1 MQRTALFQVQEQE
14 TPAAIPNTISIPD
27 MNALVVIPTYNE
39 ADNLEP
45 LVHAILNQPTLGIH
59 ILIVDDNSPD
69 GSGDIADRLA
79 QSPALAGRLHV
90 LHRPG
95 KCGLGRAYRAGFAW
109 ALEHDY
115 DAVIEMD
122 ADFSHD
128 PIFLPRLLE
137 AADSADVVIGS
148 RYLNGISVINWPLRR
163 ILLSLGANRYVQTV
177 TRLPVHDCTSG
188 FRLYRR
194 KVLECIDLPHIQS
207 NGYSFQVEMTFR
219 AHIAGF
225 RLTEVPIIFTER
237 RAGQSK
243 MNKGVI
249 LESMKMPLKLRWQ
262 ERALRRQLAPPKQKL
277 SGSQGDQPESEKP

>member
-1 MQRTALFQVQEQE
+1 
-14 TPAAIPNTISIPD
+14 

-45 LVHAILNQPTLGIH
+45 LAHAILNQPPQGIH
-59 ILIVDDNSPD
+59 VLIVDDNSPD

-79 QSPALAGRLHV
+79 RSPTLAGRLHV

-95 KCGLGRAYRAGFAW
+95 KSGLGRAYRAGFAW
-109 ALEHDY
+109 ALERGY

-128 PIFLPRLLE
+128 PLFLPRLVQ
-137 AADSADVVIGS
+137 AADDADVVIGS

-163 ILLSLGANRYVQTV
+163 ILLSWGANRYVQTV

-194 KVLECIDLPHIQS
+194 KVLEAIDLPNIQS
-207 NGYSFQVEMTFR
+207 SGYSFQVEMTFR
-219 AHIAGF
+219 AHVAGF

-249 LESMKMPLKLRWQ
+249 LESIKMPLKLRWQ
-262 ERALRRQLAPPKQKL
+262 ERSLRRQLAPSKQTL
-277 SGSQGDQPESEKP
+277 TP